1 MQYRQGQTDVA
12 SRSYSCDEAP
22 DGRKGDW
29 TKAQHLPEGR
39 GALGCSRVNIGN
51 RKTAQEDQ

>member
-1 MQYRQGQTDVA
+1 MIRDPRYKHTGSSATHE
-12 SRSYSCDEAP
+12 EAP

-39 GALGCSRVNIGN
+39 GAVG
-51 RKTAQEDQ
+51 

>member
-1 MQYRQGQTDVA
+1 MIRDPRYKHTGSSATHE
-12 SRSYSCDEAP
+12 EAP
-22 DGRKGDW
+22 DGRKADW

-39 GALGCSRVNIGN
+39 GAVGCARVNIGN